1 VSESCNRSS
10 QLAYALYTEDKHL
23 RQYGGEMGCDEPV
36 GSLVARAIL
45 TLVGMDWV
53 AATPSQTQQRSGG
66 RGHSPNVKSP
76 TVSASEA
83 RRLTKAAPAPQGRT
97 VTRATEAAVDA
108 RVEAWRQA
116 SNNVA
121 IGNLGE
127 QVAMRVLTRM
137 GYEVLAT
144 QFDLKGAV
152 PDIVGRV
159 TRMNPEDFIVVD
171 PNNRYTT
178 VNAKATASESTA
190 RMTTTGDLSTPQMRK
205 GQNLEQYY
213 STRSELLSPLDGGKS
228 FGQVMKV
235 DLVHK
240 LAQVFEIDPN
250 GQLSPMGK
258 PVDVLADIVAVC
270 DQNPAAM
277 PAPTGPNVAPQPAT
291 GDGP

>member
-1 VSESCNRSS
+1 
-10 QLAYALYTEDKHL
+10 
-23 RQYGGEMGCDEPV
+23 MGCDEPV
-36 GSLVARAIL
+36 GSLVARALL

-53 AATPSQTQQRSGG
+53 VATSSETRPSGG
-66 RGHSPNVKSP
+66 RGASNAKSS
-76 TVSASEA
+76 TLSAAEA
-83 RRLTKAAPAPQGRT
+83 QRLTKAAPAPRGRA
-97 VTRATEAAVDA
+97 VTRGTEAAIDA
-108 RVEAWRQA
+108 RVASWRQA

-127 QVAMRVLTRM
+127 QVAMRALARM

-144 QFDLKGAV
+144 QGDLKGAV
-152 PDIVGRV
+152 PDIVGKP
-159 TRMNPEDFIVVD
+159 TRMNPEDLVAVD

-178 VNAKATASESTA
+178 VNVKATASESAA
-190 RMTTTGDLSTPQMRK
+190 RTTTAGDLSTPRMSK

-240 LAQVFEIDPN
+240 SAQVFEIDPN
-250 GQLSPMGK
+250 GHLSPVGK

-270 DQNPAAM
+270 LQNPDTM
-277 PAPTGPNVAPQPAT
+277 PAPTGPNVASQPGT
-291 GDGP
+291 GDGS